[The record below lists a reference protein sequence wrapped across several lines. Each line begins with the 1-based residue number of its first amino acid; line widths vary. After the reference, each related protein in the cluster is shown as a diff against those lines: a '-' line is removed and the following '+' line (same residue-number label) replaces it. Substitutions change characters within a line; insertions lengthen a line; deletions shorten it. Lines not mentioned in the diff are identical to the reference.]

1 MVFSSTIFVFFYLPV
16 TLIGLFLCPKK
27 WKNGWLLI
35 MSLLFYFWGGSV
47 FFPDHCILDF
57 AQLYWWEI
65 NRLVPTERK
74 GIME

>member
-35 MSLLFYFWGGSV
+35 MSLLFLGWFC